1 MSDKKISEIISD
13 REFGYEPPWAYN
25 NEFALRCSLGDIK
38 TKKRAVLKRAER
50 LFDALFGG
58 GVDCVFFEHYV
69 FDSSAEWAEIGYY
82 LPSRAAFSEERHI
95 YELMREFDAFPHRT
109 IVDVAVDRSRYDD
122 AFIRKNRCIADID
135 GKEFDAKK
143 HISNDLFNVAPT
155 VHFVSEANKC
165 ILSFYDDRG
174 ADIVF
179 FSKQKYDE
187 YFDDL
192 REYLNAYDL
201 ELMQSCRARK
211 PFAE

>member
-1 MSDKKISEIISD
+1 MTNRVSDIISS
-13 REFGYEPPWAYN
+13 REFGYEPPWMYN
-25 NEFALRCSLGDIK
+25 NELALRCSLGDVK
-38 TKKRAVLKRAER
+38 AKKRAVLRRAKHI
-50 LFDALFGG
+50 FDALFCG

-69 FDSSAEWAEIGYY
+69 FDSSAEWEEIGYY
-82 LPSRAAFSEERHI
+82 LPSRAAFAEERRI

-122 AFIRKNRCIADID
+122 AFVRKNRCIAEVN
-135 GKEFDAKK
+135 GMGFDAKK
-143 HISNDLFNVAPT
+143 YIENDLFTDAPT
-155 VHFVSEANKC
+155 VHFVSEANSC

-187 YFDDL
+187 HFDGL

-201 ELMQSCRARK
+201 ELMQSRRDRK
-211 PFAE
+211 PFSE